1 MVCGDGACLGC
12 GEKTSI
18 HLFTST
24 VTALMQP
31 RVKKHLAHIEQ
42 LITDLEQHIRLKL
55 AGNIDLSNMDAIHS
69 VLDDNQDNDVTLSR
83 LTRELDEDKTANP
96 LDSDWLKWATG
107 LLETL
112 KQLHWKYTTGVTNTG
127 RSDMGFINATGCTS
141 VWGSTFP
148 YNPYPFPWSSNLFQ
162 DSPSVAMGLF
172 EGHMVKMATGFKA
185 IRMVEM
191 ELAGKYN
198 EQEHKDFF
206 TYFNWEDFSDEE
218 YLLCPPVVSTG
229 GDGAMYDIGFQ
240 NLSRMMM
247 SGVPIKVMIVDTQVY
262 SNTGGQACT
271 SGFVSQISDMA
282 PFSKKWKGKKEI
294 RKEMSLIATAHR
306 TSYVLQSSFSH
317 ISHLLEG
324 YIEGLN
330 SRRPAIFNVYA
341 VCPPEHGIADDSADR
356 QSKLAVESRAYPLF
370 KYDPDKGT
378 TLEECVE
385 LEGNPS
391 ISQDWPRYSLSYM
404 DAANK
409 EATLDV
415 PLTFVDFAAT
425 EGRFRKHF
433 RNVTEEKW
441 TDEMVQVDEFID
453 MDKDEQETA
462 IPFIWTVNKKQQLIR
477 TQVSRELAL
486 SALER
491 RDFWRQLKSLSGFD
505 HSLDKETLIQQT
517 RQQMA
522 QSLTSNLLNMT
533 GGAVGSA
540 DTTMNLLDS
549 GVPSMAVDTGSGN
562 YEPVWIDSPEC
573 TACDDCMDIN
583 PNIFVYNNDKQAVVD
598 NPQAGTF
605 KEIVKAAEQCT
616 AECIHPGTPFN
627 PNEDGLDKLIKR
639 AEKFQ

>member
-1 MVCGDGACLGC
+1 M
-12 GEKTSI
+12 
-18 HLFTST
+18 
-24 VTALMQP
+24 
-31 RVKKHLAHIEQ
+31 
-42 LITDLEQHIRLKL
+42 
-55 AGNIDLSNMDAIHS
+55 
-69 VLDDNQDNDVTLSR
+69 
-83 LTRELDEDKTANP
+83 
-96 LDSDWLKWATG
+96 
-107 LLETL
+107 
-112 KQLHWKYTTGVTNTG
+112 
-127 RSDMGFINATGCTS
+127 
-141 VWGSTFP
+141 
-148 YNPYPFPWSSNLFQ
+148 
-162 DSPSVAMGLF
+162 AMGLF
-172 EGHMVKMATGFKA
+172 EGHMSKMAEGFKTV
-185 IRMVEM
+185 RMVEM

-198 EQEHKDFF
+198 EKEHKDFF
-206 TYFNWEDFSDEE
+206 TFFSWKDFTDEE
-218 YLLCPPVVSTG
+218 YHLSPPVVSVG

-282 PFSKKWKGKKEI
+282 PFNKKWKGKTEI
-294 RKEMSLIATAHR
+294 RKEMSLIAAAHR

-330 SRRPAIFNVYA
+330 SRRPAIFNIYA

-370 KYDPDKGT
+370 KFDPDKGT
-378 TLEECVE
+378 TFEECIE

-391 ISQDWPRYSLSYM
+391 ISQDWPRYKLNYT
-404 DAANK
+404 DADNK

-433 RNVTEEKW
+433 KNVPEDKW
-441 TDEMVQVDEFID
+441 NDSMVQVDEFID
-453 MDKDEQETA
+453 MDKDDQETA
-462 IPFIWTVNKKQQLIR
+462 NPFIWTVNKKQQLIR
-477 TQVSRELAL
+477 TQVSKELAL

-491 RDFWRQLKSLSGFD
+491 RDFWRQLKSLSGYD
-505 HSLDKETLIQQT
+505 HKLDKESLIQQT

-522 QSLTSNLLNMT
+522 QSLTENLLSMT
-533 GGAVGSA
+533 GVTGGNTA
-540 DTTMNLLDS
+540 MNLL
-549 GVPSMAVDTGSGN
+549 VSGN
-562 YEPVWIDSPEC
+562 SAPTAGNAASADHEAVWIDSPEC

-583 PNIFVYNNDKQAVVD
+583 PDIFVYNDDKQAVIA

-616 AECIHPGTPFN
+616 AECIHPGSPFN
-627 PNEDGLDKLIKR
+627 PDETGLEKLIKR